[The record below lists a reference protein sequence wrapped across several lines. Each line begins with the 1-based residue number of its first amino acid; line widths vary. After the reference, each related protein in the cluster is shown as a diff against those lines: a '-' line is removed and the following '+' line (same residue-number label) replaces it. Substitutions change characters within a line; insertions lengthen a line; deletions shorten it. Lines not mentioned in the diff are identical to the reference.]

1 MPGNVLNQRLLLA
14 EKGHENRRSKS
25 QERSEPTRFKPERTS
40 TPTKNLVLAE
50 FTEHPDEIS
59 ELSEVREESP
69 GFSIFDQGDGS
80 SKTRAKNSGSTDTF
94 EKQTGHKKHR
104 TKSEPAIDFTGTVLK
119 PMKSN
124 LEYEVDKLQKKIA
137 ELQDEND
144 VLKFELTQNCRG
156 DSFGSASDS
165 EDPRYVEL
173 HETIETLQERVHNA
187 EVTERQYKDKLKLA
201 ERTINELETS
211 ETVLRDRV
219 EEGNNDCDKL
229 KKQIM
234 RLQKKIKELKEI
246 GAERDTTEHALMDK
260 VVTMAWRLRVMLQLI
275 LIKLGM

>member
-1 MPGNVLNQRLLLA
+1 MKLA
-14 EKGHENRRSKS
+14 EKGHENIRAKS
-25 QERSEPTRFKPERTS
+25 LERSEPTRFIPERTS
-40 TPTKNLVLAE
+40 TPTSSFVLTE
-50 FTEHPDEIS
+50 FTDPHNEIS
-59 ELSEVREESP
+59 ELSEVTEESP
-69 GFSIFDQGDGS
+69 GFSTFDHQGGGS
-80 SKTRAKNSGSTDTF
+80 SKTRTKNSGRADTF
-94 EKQTGHKKHR
+94 DKLTGHKKQR
-104 TKSEPAIDFTGTVLK
+104 TKSEPAIDFSGTILQPV
-119 PMKSN
+119 KSN
-124 LEYEVDKLQKKIA
+124 LQHEVDKLQKKIA

-156 DSFGSASDS
+156 DSFESASDS

-173 HETIETLQERVHNA
+173 RETIENMQDRLHSA
-187 EVTERQYKDKLKLA
+187 EVAERQYKDKLKLA

-246 GAERDTTEHALMDK
+246 GLEKDNAEHTLMEK
-260 VVTMAWRLRVMLQLI
+260 VATLAWRMRLMLALI
-275 LIKLGM
+275 LTQSGMCSLMA